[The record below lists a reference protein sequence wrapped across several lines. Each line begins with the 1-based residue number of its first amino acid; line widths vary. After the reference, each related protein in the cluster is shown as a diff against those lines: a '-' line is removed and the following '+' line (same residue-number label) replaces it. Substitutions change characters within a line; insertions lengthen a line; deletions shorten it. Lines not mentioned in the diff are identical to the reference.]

1 MFVKVSISYFK
12 KRLSSKFEGQSNLQW
27 KEKKKERERR
37 KIARRVSCLSLKPQA
52 SFSHMTHTIMCFGSF
67 YPAWEVS

>member
-27 KEKKKERERR
+27 KEKKKKREREREGR
-37 KIARRVSCLSLKPQA
+37 
-52 SFSHMTHTIMCFGSF
+52 
-67 YPAWEVS
+67 

>member
-27 KEKKKERERR
+27 KEKKKRERERE
-37 KIARRVSCLSLKPQA
+37 KEDSKECLLFKSEAPG
-52 SFSHMTHTIMCFGSF
+52 FI
-67 YPAWEVS
+67 

>member
-27 KEKKKERERR
+27 KEKKKRERE
-37 KIARRVSCLSLKPQA
+37 KEDSKEGLLFKSEAPGFI
-52 SFSHMTHTIMCFGSF
+52 
-67 YPAWEVS
+67 